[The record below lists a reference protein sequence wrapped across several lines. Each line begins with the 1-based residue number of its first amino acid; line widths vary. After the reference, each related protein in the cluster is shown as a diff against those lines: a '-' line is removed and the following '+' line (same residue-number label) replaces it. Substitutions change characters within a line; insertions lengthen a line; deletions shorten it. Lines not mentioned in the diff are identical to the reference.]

1 MTPPSFPCSPS
12 QFEGCR
18 EQSAVMR
25 SIFFVEVSLLSLL
38 STTTALNT
46 RRALLEH
53 GAAIAAASSFGSCL
67 SAPAALAFAGEGT
80 MSKEEVLRIAEEKLT
95 PFQRAISL
103 SAATERSFTGMTT
116 NGYAHDNKKKGT
128 WAGAISGAPLFDS
141 STKYES
147 GTGWPSFYAAV
158 PGAVVERPD
167 PEDLADRRRAMAMGG
182 VRTEVID
189 AKSGAHLGHVFPDGP
204 PPTYKRYCMNAGAMT
219 FVPAR

>member
-1 MTPPSFPCSPS
+1 
-12 QFEGCR
+12 
-18 EQSAVMR
+18 
-25 SIFFVEVSLLSLL
+25 
-38 STTTALNT
+38 
-46 RRALLEH
+46 
-53 GAAIAAASSFGSCL
+53 
-67 SAPAALAFAGEGT
+67 
-80 MSKEEVLRIAEEKLT
+80 
-95 PFQRAISL
+95 
-103 SAATERSFTGMTT
+103 MTT

-147 GTGWPSFYAAV
+147 GTGWPSFYAAI

-204 PPTYKRYCMNAGAMT
+204 APTYKRYCMNAGAMT

>member
-1 MTPPSFPCSPS
+1 MNGRMVFLS
-12 QFEGCR
+12 
-18 EQSAVMR
+18 V
-25 SIFFVEVSLLSLL
+25 LLSLL
-38 STTTALNT
+38 STSTAFGLNT
-46 RRALLEH
+46 RRALLKH
-53 GAAIAAASSFGSCL
+53 GAAIAAASSFGPCL
-67 SAPAALAFAGEGT
+67 PLPAARAYAGEGT

-141 STKYES
+141 GTKYES
-147 GTGWPSFYAAV
+147 GTGWPSFYAAI

-204 PPTYKRYCMNAGAMT
+204 APTYKRYCMNAGAMT